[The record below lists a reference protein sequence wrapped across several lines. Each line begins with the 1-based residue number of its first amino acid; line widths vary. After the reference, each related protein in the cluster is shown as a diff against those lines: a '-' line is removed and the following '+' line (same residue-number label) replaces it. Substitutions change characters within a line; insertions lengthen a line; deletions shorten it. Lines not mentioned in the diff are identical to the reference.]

1 MSEKL
6 NSPFGIKNYLNLKYT
21 YLTKKKKKK
30 NALEESK
37 NTLMLLL

>member
-21 YLTKKKKKK
+21 YLTKKK
-30 NALEESK
+30 NTLEESK